1 MAAEMSRQPAL
12 AVLVLLPLLCA
23 RGLHGQRDRPEPPF
37 RFTDSAYNATI
48 YENSAARTYVQSHHK
63 MGIFVAGPAVEVKYK
78 IVSGDEENVF
88 KAEELVV
95 GDFCFLRV
103 RTKGGNSATLNREVR
118 DRYTLTVKAA
128 VKNGHAEAFV
138 RVFVQ
143 VIDLNDLRPLFLP
156 TAYSA
161 SIGDDTPARTSVL
174 RVTATDADVG
184 PNGRFYYSF
193 AQRTDAF
200 AVHPTSGVVTLARR
214 LTEHGDVARHELD
227 VLAVDRGGL
236 SSSARLAVH
245 VGRANAHAPLVAAA
259 TALVPSPSDA
269 DPLYAVLAVED
280 GDAGPDG
287 EIEAVDV
294 VAGDPL
300 KKFSVSP
307 MRGNGGLDFGVK
319 LTGEVDW
326 AAFPFGV
333 NLTVQARD
341 RGKPPKYSPLRV
353 VTVRG
358 PRTSAVSAFH
368 RSVYR
373 GSVKRCYP
381 PQAAVLMVK
390 ASSSTER
397 FKYVIQS
404 GADSSFFNINPTTGL
419 IAVDKSIAAVEKD
432 HFELDI
438 GTDVGS
444 GVTKVIIN
452 ITDTNDKAPVFD
464 RPAYSAA
471 LSENIPVGT
480 FVLGVH
486 ATDRDKG
493 ENGYV
498 TYSIANVN
506 PVPFSVHPYSG
517 NISTAGPVDYELMS
531 QVYSLRVR
539 ASDWGTPYR
548 REAEAI
554 VTVSVTNLNDNAPIF
569 EKVDCVGTLPRDVR
583 LGEQIATVSAI
594 DMDELQLVRYEFVS
608 GNEQDLF
615 HLHADSGVLTL
626 KRALTDIPIGSGAY
640 RLKVTATDGE
650 RFAEPM
656 FLNISVVN
664 APGAVPSLECKD
676 TGIAKRL
683 AERLH
688 QAGKLRDKLRS
699 DDSFTDTHN
708 VNLHAPAFDA
718 SRTAA
723 VEVRE
728 DLPIGA
734 EVMQI
739 EAKDLDSGFNG
750 KLVYALSGGNDLS
763 NFVIDTETGVLSVLL
778 PLDREAVDSH
788 LLNITAYD
796 LGIPQR
802 AASTSLKIVVLDAN
816 DNRPEFSKRTYQV
829 NVSESAQPGRKV
841 LQLEAVDR
849 DEGDNGAVRYRLLSD
864 TDKFRVDGE
873 TGVLEL
879 SAALDRERR
888 PEHTLLVEAL
898 DQARTERR
906 RSSVAT
912 VIVKVDD
919 VNDNPPA
926 CVPPTFRFRVLEDVP
941 VGALLGW
948 LDAHDPDL
956 GPGGQVRFSL
966 REDDD
971 EGGGERTFEVD
982 RTSGALRLARRL
994 DFETRQF
1001 YNLTLRL
1008 RDRDAS
1014 APLSS
1019 SCQVEVE
1026 VVDVDEN
1033 EHAPLFSRFVADC
1046 AVPEDAPVGSHV
1058 LTVEAAD
1065 EDEGMNGEVRYS
1077 IRNGSGLGVFNI
1089 HPETGAIGTA
1099 QLLDRETASRYWLMV
1114 YATDRA
1120 VIPRFSTLHVY
1131 VEVQDVNDNAPQT
1144 SEPIY
1149 LAAVAENS
1157 PKDVPVVRV
1166 DAWDP
1171 DTGSGEGLKF
1181 RIVSGNPQGFF
1192 AINSSTGVIN
1202 TTARKL
1208 DRETQSEHN
1217 LEVSIVDGGE
1227 PPLQTTARVVVRVSD
1242 ENDNAPQ
1249 FVEKRVQVKAL
1260 ARERSVAREAVCRVY
1275 ARDADHG
1282 ANAEL
1287 SYSIDGGNE
1296 AGKFFIDPKDG
1307 VISTRNP
1314 CPVGTYDFLTIKV
1327 VDNGRPLKSS
1337 LAKLDVDWIARPD
1350 PPQTPVAFT
1359 ESLYAVSII
1368 EIEPVGFMLLVLPTQ
1383 PINGLRW
1390 FDITGGNVDN
1400 KFHIKKHTGTLELA
1414 KNLDA
1419 ERMSFYNLTV
1429 MVTDGT
1435 NSAMTQVEVSV
1446 INTNEHRP
1454 QFSRTRYEVSVSEET
1469 PPNTEILRL
1478 NATDRDDTSSLTFSI
1493 VSSTDVAS
1501 LRKFKLDYNTG
1512 ALSTVE
1518 SLDHETKQSHILTV
1532 MVRDSEIPVQ
1542 KAYATVVVNVR
1553 DSNDHAPLFTSRHY
1567 EGRVVESAA
1576 LGSAVLEVVALD
1588 RDRGPNAEVTY
1599 SIEAG
1604 NVGNSFTIHP
1614 TMGIL
1619 SVAKELDRAVVEAYE
1634 LALRA
1639 VDRGEPPRSA
1649 TAAVRV
1655 LVTVADNAPPKFAS
1669 KDYSAEVSEGAR
1681 PGSFVLM
1688 VTASSRSTV
1697 NYEIRDGN
1705 FEDTFYVNP
1714 TSGVITTKEL
1724 LDYER
1729 KPSYQLT
1736 IQATN
1741 MVGLSTNA
1749 SVSIHLSDENDN
1761 APVFDCPQYR
1771 GVVSEEA
1778 QAHTVVLNGKNVPLV
1793 IRATDLDS
1801 EQNSLL
1807 VYQIVEHEAQTYFSI
1822 DSSTGAIKMIKV
1834 LDHEKTPE
1842 FHFQVRVSD
1851 SGSPKLSAET
1861 PANVTITVLDANDS
1875 PPIFSRAVYE
1885 TVLLTPTYS
1894 GVRLLSM
1901 SATDPDTDASLT
1913 FSISTGNVGD
1923 KFAINARTGD
1933 ISVQNATHLR
1943 SRYELAVKVFDGKF
1957 VSTAQVKVSVRE
1969 ISTGELRVPQ
1979 TYSASVP
1986 ENSTEVVVLA
1996 VIAAVG
2002 SGVNEP
2008 LTYSVLNPSGM
2019 FEIKPTA
2026 GILQTT
2032 GVPFDREKQERYEVL
2047 VEVRSDARAR
2057 PNIAHAVVTVC
2068 VEDVNDNAPIFVNL
2082 PYYAVVEVDAAPGSV
2097 VYTIAAVDRDVGR
2110 NGEVSYSLKE
2120 EHEYFDVE
2128 ARSGD
2133 VSLRRSFTADMSSKD
2148 FTVNVVATDSGVHPL
2163 SSEVSLPVTVINKA
2177 MPIFERPFY
2186 SKSVPENIKPHTPIL
2201 NLQAKSPEGLPLIFS
2216 ITDGD
2221 PFNQFS
2227 IDFNTGVVNVIGSLD
2242 HETQTTF
2249 KLTVRAT
2256 DSVTGSHAEVNL
2268 DILVQ
2273 DVNDNPPLFSQ
2284 SAYATTLSEAALIG
2298 ISVLQV
2304 SATDADIGSNK
2315 ALYYQIINNGKN
2327 SSECFY
2333 IDSSSGL
2340 ILTSRFL
2347 DYEQNQVHNFLVRA
2361 SDSGMPFLTSDV
2373 PVTITVTDIND
2384 NPPVFNQLLYE
2395 AFVSELAPRG
2405 HFVTR
2410 VQASDA
2416 DASDTDKLEY
2426 SILSGNDHMNF
2437 VVDSK
2442 SGIIS
2447 ISNLRKQTLAPQ
2459 YRLNISVSDG
2469 VFTSTAQV
2477 HVNIQSA
2484 NLHSPIFGQNEY
2496 VKEIPENS
2504 EVGTLLTLVQATDK
2518 DWGPLGHV
2526 SYSIVNQFAGDR
2538 FTIDENGQIF
2548 TSEPL
2553 DREDPLERVFD
2564 INIMAKDGGG
2574 RVGFTTVKVIATD
2587 ENDNKPTFVTNEYF
2601 GNVLASA
2608 DKGTAILQV
2617 LATDPDEGSNAD
2629 LVYTLYKGESDS
2641 AEDVLEVQ
2649 PLTGHIV
2656 TKESLVGLEGSRM
2669 SFFVK
2674 AEDKGPERKHS
2685 VVPVSVSVLPADAE
2699 LPAFTEAA
2707 YALTVAEDAEVGS
2720 EIGAARLAGNDSA
2733 TYAAVPGGGVAENN
2747 ADDTFVVLSQ
2757 TGRLKVAKALDHET
2771 VRSYRFGV
2779 KATYRRD
2786 EVDVVAQVLVTVH
2799 VGDVNDNRP
2808 VFESSVYEGV
2818 VMENLPAGVPVV
2830 QVRATDRDGGANGQ
2844 LAYSLAEEAVV
2855 EGGAARD
2862 LFSVDAESGWV
2873 RTLRPLDREARAGH
2887 ELVVVA
2893 TDLGDPAR
2901 LSATAS
2907 VRVAVADANDCPPRF
2922 SRDTYAGDVPEDSAP
2937 GQVVAVVG
2945 ADDADATPDNGQLT
2959 YYLTGGDPLGQF
2971 AIGYIQGE
2979 WKLHLKQPVDR
2990 EERDRYQIEVT
3001 ATDGAFVS
3009 KAVVDVAV
3017 LDANDNSPVCDKLLY
3032 AVAVA
3037 EDVAPGIFL
3046 LLVSAR
3052 DADVGANAA
3061 IQYTLHGP
3069 GAEHFRMDSAT
3080 GELFTLAPLDRE
3092 AIPAYALSVRATDG
3106 GGRSCQAEILVSLE
3120 DVNDN
3125 APQFPASHYA
3135 VSVYESTA
3143 VETLL
3148 TRVQA
3153 TDSDLGLN
3161 RKVTYSFLDSAG
3173 GHFAIDERSGIISLK
3188 RPLDREHQAVYEL
3201 TVRAEDGDVFRPL
3214 TSTVG
3219 VSVAVLDV
3227 NDNPPA
3233 FEQREYHAAAPEDT
3247 APGSAVLSVLAISKD
3262 AGANAEV
3269 TYGVVSGNE
3278 HGMFSIDQKLGVI
3291 SVEKALDYETSRD
3304 YYLTVQASDGGTP
3317 SLSGVVT
3324 VNINVTDVNDNAP
3337 EFSRHVYSAVVGE
3350 DALPGDTI
3358 ITVVAED
3365 RDGPLNSIVRYSIV
3379 GGDQEERF
3387 AVDEVSGTLRVRR
3400 ELDREKVSGYSLTVR
3415 ATDNGT
3421 PPRSADVLVNVDIS
3435 DINDNPPSFS
3445 EQSYTAVIQENQPPG
3460 TSIVRLLVMDM
3471 DASHNGPPF
3480 GFSFVAGNNG
3490 SEFAID
3496 QAGVVTAAVRF
3507 ASGGRRE
3514 HLLTVQAQDS
3524 GHPHLSSACQV
3535 RVRITE
3541 ESVHPPAI
3549 IPLEIAITVPGDAE
3563 APGGVIGKIHATDQ
3577 DVYDTLTYSLHSDHG
3592 RLFAVNS
3599 RDGTVIALPGL
3610 DPGRYDLNVTVSDGK
3625 HARLANVTVRAHRVS
3640 AEELNASVV
3649 LRLADISP
3657 DKFVGVTYPSFQ
3669 RALRSILNLKH
3680 GGIRVLGVQTAAGA
3694 RQLDVLLVAEK
3705 PSAYFYRPALLAQA
3719 LNASLARL
3727 EESTG
3732 VRALG
3737 VPLVSCAA
3745 GTGGCPQDQCLQRAA
3760 LEDGAVSTH
3769 STARLS
3775 LVSPRHRVAGICL
3788 CSEQDC
3794 VRDPC
3799 LTNPCLSKGECVLDV
3814 SNPAGFVCVSVVSFA
3829 EGSYAEFRTVHD
3841 LQDVTLSMHVRSTQN
3856 HGVIAYSRGTTDYM
3870 ILELSE
3876 GRPQFRFDC
3885 GGGPGSVTSIQP
3897 VSDGGWHSLA
3907 LALDDTRARLTVNG
3921 IEASGPLRC
3930 PPGWRGPLPADARLY
3945 LGGIV
3950 RRRSGR
3956 SAHGG
3961 VMVSSGFRGCLE
3973 MPALNGFDLPL
3984 KAPSSSALVKL
3995 EESVDVSS
4003 SCPLDECEP
4012 GVECDACASKPCAN
4026 GGVCQMSGSRYTCSC
4041 PRAFT
4046 GTRCQVT
4053 ALCTYTF
4060 QCENSGMCKDSQ
4072 EGPLCLCLDGFT
4084 GGRCE
4089 SDVDECQTVA
4099 GGPCSDGGR
4108 CLNTYGSY
4116 VCNCTDGFGDPT
4128 CTKIPKVESIG
4139 SWPLSSEE
4147 LIGIIVFFVALV
4159 ILAAVFVVFRKRI
4172 CCRHYADRNIALVQ
4186 GDPVTAS
4193 FVGKSYAFPPNGRA
4207 GGGQHGNRDRKR
4219 HHGNGRQGGSSA
4231 HAPPQVPVRPMSYTP
4246 SLPGESRGPGEGS
4259 QGGHGGEAP
4268 AAAAAAAAVHGS
4280 RKVVAVCSVAPNLPP
4295 PPSSSNP
4302 ASDSESLQKDIDGKQ
4317 GGAVPP
4323 RALHEADGRSYPP
4336 QRDPRLCPRDVPEGE
4351 PSAYNPRDSMS
4362 EVQSLSSFQSESCD
4376 DNASI
4381 VEPARSVHRG
4391 LTWDTS
4397 DWMPHNQLPDIDES
4411 GEAPCPEY
4419 ADPAE
4424 IEGDYY
4430 LGGYDIDS
4438 ELPLPEDAYDER
4450 FDPLLPLCAVP
4461 STGSIDAPP
4470 GGPAAARHRRNF
4482 HPSQY
4487 LPQHEMPS
4495 RRSAGDYGAMF
4506 TRYDGEYDLETG
4518 GSPPPSRA
4526 RRRLDAS
4533 AGREL
4538 APDAE
4543 LDGDDVDGEGPDD
4556 ALDVKMPGVVTRHH
4570 TQV

>member
-1 MAAEMSRQPAL
+1 
-12 AVLVLLPLLCA
+12 
-23 RGLHGQRDRPEPPF
+23 
-37 RFTDSAYNATI
+37 
-48 YENSAARTYVQSHHK
+48 
-63 MGIFVAGPAVEVKYK
+63 
-78 IVSGDEENVF
+78 
-88 KAEELVV
+88 
-95 GDFCFLRV
+95 
-103 RTKGGNSATLNREVR
+103 
-118 DRYTLTVKAA
+118 
-128 VKNGHAEAFV
+128 
-138 RVFVQ
+138 
-143 VIDLNDLRPLFLP
+143 
-156 TAYSA
+156 
-161 SIGDDTPARTSVL
+161 
-174 RVTATDADVG
+174 
-184 PNGRFYYSF
+184 
-193 AQRTDAF
+193 
-200 AVHPTSGVVTLARR
+200 
-214 LTEHGDVARHELD
+214 
-227 VLAVDRGGL
+227 
-236 SSSARLAVH
+236 
-245 VGRANAHAPLVAAA
+245 
-259 TALVPSPSDA
+259 
-269 DPLYAVLAVED
+269 
-280 GDAGPDG
+280 
-287 EIEAVDV
+287 
-294 VAGDPL
+294 
-300 KKFSVSP
+300 
-307 MRGNGGLDFGVK
+307 
-319 LTGEVDW
+319 
-326 AAFPFGV
+326 
-333 NLTVQARD
+333 
-341 RGKPPKYSPLRV
+341 
-353 VTVRG
+353 
-358 PRTSAVSAFH
+358 
-368 RSVYR
+368 
-373 GSVKRCYP
+373 
-381 PQAAVLMVK
+381 
-390 ASSSTER
+390 
-397 FKYVIQS
+397 
-404 GADSSFFNINPTTGL
+404 
-419 IAVDKSIAAVEKD
+419 
-432 HFELDI
+432 
-438 GTDVGS
+438 
-444 GVTKVIIN
+444 
-452 ITDTNDKAPVFD
+452 
-464 RPAYSAA
+464 
-471 LSENIPVGT
+471 
-480 FVLGVH
+480 
-486 ATDRDKG
+486 
-493 ENGYV
+493 
-498 TYSIANVN
+498 
-506 PVPFSVHPYSG
+506 
-517 NISTAGPVDYELMS
+517 
-531 QVYSLRVR
+531 
-539 ASDWGTPYR
+539 
-548 REAEAI
+548 
-554 VTVSVTNLNDNAPIF
+554 
-569 EKVDCVGTLPRDVR
+569 
-583 LGEQIATVSAI
+583 
-594 DMDELQLVRYEFVS
+594 
-608 GNEQDLF
+608 
-615 HLHADSGVLTL
+615 
-626 KRALTDIPIGSGAY
+626 
-640 RLKVTATDGE
+640 
-650 RFAEPM
+650 
-656 FLNISVVN
+656 
-664 APGAVPSLECKD
+664 
-676 TGIAKRL
+676 
-683 AERLH
+683 
-688 QAGKLRDKLRS
+688 
-699 DDSFTDTHN
+699 
-708 VNLHAPAFDA
+708 
-718 SRTAA
+718 
-723 VEVRE
+723 
-728 DLPIGA
+728 
-734 EVMQI
+734 
-739 EAKDLDSGFNG
+739 
-750 KLVYALSGGNDLS
+750 
-763 NFVIDTETGVLSVLL
+763 
-778 PLDREAVDSH
+778 
-788 LLNITAYD
+788 
-796 LGIPQR
+796 
-802 AASTSLKIVVLDAN
+802 
-816 DNRPEFSKRTYQV
+816 
-829 NVSESAQPGRKV
+829 
-841 LQLEAVDR
+841 
-849 DEGDNGAVRYRLLSD
+849 
-864 TDKFRVDGE
+864 
-873 TGVLEL
+873 
-879 SAALDRERR
+879 
-888 PEHTLLVEAL
+888 
-898 DQARTERR
+898 
-906 RSSVAT
+906 
-912 VIVKVDD
+912 
-919 VNDNPPA
+919 
-926 CVPPTFRFRVLEDVP
+926 
-941 VGALLGW
+941 
-948 LDAHDPDL
+948 
-956 GPGGQVRFSL
+956 
-966 REDDD
+966 
-971 EGGGERTFEVD
+971 
-982 RTSGALRLARRL
+982 
-994 DFETRQF
+994 
-1001 YNLTLRL
+1001 
-1008 RDRDAS
+1008 
-1014 APLSS
+1014 
-1019 SCQVEVE
+1019 
-1026 VVDVDEN
+1026 
-1033 EHAPLFSRFVADC
+1033 
-1046 AVPEDAPVGSHV
+1046 
-1058 LTVEAAD
+1058 
-1065 EDEGMNGEVRYS
+1065 
-1077 IRNGSGLGVFNI
+1077 
-1089 HPETGAIGTA
+1089 
-1099 QLLDRETASRYWLMV
+1099 
-1114 YATDRA
+1114 
-1120 VIPRFSTLHVY
+1120 
-1131 VEVQDVNDNAPQT
+1131 
-1144 SEPIY
+1144 
-1149 LAAVAENS
+1149 
-1157 PKDVPVVRV
+1157 
-1166 DAWDP
+1166 
-1171 DTGSGEGLKF
+1171 
-1181 RIVSGNPQGFF
+1181 
-1192 AINSSTGVIN
+1192 
-1202 TTARKL
+1202 
-1208 DRETQSEHN
+1208 
-1217 LEVSIVDGGE
+1217 
-1227 PPLQTTARVVVRVSD
+1227 
-1242 ENDNAPQ
+1242 
-1249 FVEKRVQVKAL
+1249 
-1260 ARERSVAREAVCRVY
+1260 
-1275 ARDADHG
+1275 
-1282 ANAEL
+1282 
-1287 SYSIDGGNE
+1287 
-1296 AGKFFIDPKDG
+1296 
-1307 VISTRNP
+1307 
-1314 CPVGTYDFLTIKV
+1314 
-1327 VDNGRPLKSS
+1327 
-1337 LAKLDVDWIARPD
+1337 
-1350 PPQTPVAFT
+1350 
-1359 ESLYAVSII
+1359 
-1368 EIEPVGFMLLVLPTQ
+1368 
-1383 PINGLRW
+1383 
-1390 FDITGGNVDN
+1390 
-1400 KFHIKKHTGTLELA
+1400 
-1414 KNLDA
+1414 
-1419 ERMSFYNLTV
+1419 
-1429 MVTDGT
+1429 
-1435 NSAMTQVEVSV
+1435 QVEVSV

-1454 QFSRTRYEVSVSEET
+1454 QFSRPRYEVSVAEET

-1588 RDRGPNAEVTY
+1588 RDRGPNAEVAY

-1604 NVGNSFTIHP
+1604 NRNVGNSFTIHP

-1634 LALRA
+1634 LVVRA

-1649 TAAVRV
+1649 TTAVRV
-1655 LVTVADNAPPKFAS
+1655 LVTVADNAPPKFTS

-1729 KPSYQLT
+1729 KPSYQLK

-1761 APVFDCPQYR
+1761 APVFDRSQYR

-1778 QAHTVVLNGKNVPLV
+1778 QAQTVVLNDKNVPLV

-1834 LDHEKTPE
+1834 LDYEKTPE

-1957 VSTAQVKVSVRE
+1957 VSTAQ
-1969 ISTGELRVPQ
+1969 
-1979 TYSASVP
+1979 
-1986 ENSTEVVVLA
+1986 
-1996 VIAAVG
+1996 
-2002 SGVNEP
+2002 
-2008 LTYSVLNPSGM
+2008 
-2019 FEIKPTA
+2019 
-2026 GILQTT
+2026 
-2032 GVPFDREKQERYEVL
+2032 
-2047 VEVRSDARAR
+2047 
-2057 PNIAHAVVTVC
+2057 AVVAVR
-2068 VEDVNDNAPIFVNL
+2068 VEDVNDNAPVFVNL

-2097 VYTIAAVDRDVGR
+2097 VYTIAAFDRDVGR

-2148 FTVNVVATDSGVHPL
+2148 FTVNVVATDSGVPPL
-2163 SSEVSLPVTVINKA
+2163 SSEVSLPITVINKA

-2437 VVDSK
+2437 VVDGK

-2601 GNVLASA
+2601 GNVLARA
-2608 DKGTAILQV
+2608 EKGTAILQV

-2629 LVYTLYKGESDS
+2629 LVYTLYKGESD
-2641 AEDVLEVQ
+2641 AVEDVLEVQ
-2649 PLTGHIV
+2649 PLTGHVV

-2720 EIGAARLAGNDSA
+2720 EIGVARLAGNDSA
-2733 TYAAVPGGGVAENN
+2733 TYAAVPGGGGAENN

-2779 KATYRRD
+2779 KATFRRD

-2844 LAYSLAEEAVV
+2844 LAYSLAEEAGG

-2887 ELVVVA
+2887 ELAVVA

-2922 SRDTYAGDVPEDSAP
+2922 LRGSYAGDVPEDSAP

-2959 YYLTGGDPLGQF
+2959 YYLTGAPRVAAEDALPGHGEHVLRESRTVAISVELLTILPPTVRETESACQFNIGVSIVDGGEPPLQTTARVVVRVSDENDNAPQFVEKRVQVKALARERSVAREAVCRVYARDADHGANAELSYSIDGGNEAGKFFIDPKDGVISTRNPCPVGTNDFLTVPCD
-2971 AIGYIQGE
+2971 IYVVVGE

-3017 LDANDNSPVCDKLLY
+3017 LDANDNSPVCDKGLLY

-3052 DADVGANAA
+3052 DADIGANAA

-3092 AIPAYALSVRATDG
+3092 AVPAYALSVRATDG

-3233 FEQREYHAAAPEDT
+3233 FEQREYHAAAPEDA

-3269 TYGVVSGNE
+3269 TYSVVSGN
-3278 HGMFSIDQKLGVI
+3278 
-3291 SVEKALDYETSRD
+3291 
-3304 YYLTVQASDGGTP
+3304 
-3317 SLSGVVT
+3317 
-3324 VNINVTDVNDNAP
+3324 
-3337 EFSRHVYSAVVGE
+3337 
-3350 DALPGDTI
+3350 
-3358 ITVVAED
+3358 
-3365 RDGPLNSIVRYSIV
+3365 
-3379 GGDQEERF
+3379 
-3387 AVDEVSGTLRVRR
+3387 
-3400 ELDREKVSGYSLTVR
+3400 
-3415 ATDNGT
+3415 
-3421 PPRSADVLVNVDIS
+3421 
-3435 DINDNPPSFS
+3435 
-3445 EQSYTAVIQENQPPG
+3445 
-3460 TSIVRLLVMDM
+3460 
-3471 DASHNGPPF
+3471 
-3480 GFSFVAGNNG
+3480 
-3490 SEFAID
+3490 
-3496 QAGVVTAAVRF
+3496 
-3507 ASGGRRE
+3507 
-3514 HLLTVQAQDS
+3514 
-3524 GHPHLSSACQV
+3524 
-3535 RVRITE
+3535 
-3541 ESVHPPAI
+3541 
-3549 IPLEIAITVPGDAE
+3549 
-3563 APGGVIGKIHATDQ
+3563 
-3577 DVYDTLTYSLHSDHG
+3577 
-3592 RLFAVNS
+3592 
-3599 RDGTVIALPGL
+3599 
-3610 DPGRYDLNVTVSDGK
+3610 
-3625 HARLANVTVRAHRVS
+3625 
-3640 AEELNASVV
+3640 
-3649 LRLADISP
+3649 
-3657 DKFVGVTYPSFQ
+3657 
-3669 RALRSILNLKH
+3669 
-3680 GGIRVLGVQTAAGA
+3680 
-3694 RQLDVLLVAEK
+3694 
-3705 PSAYFYRPALLAQA
+3705 
-3719 LNASLARL
+3719 
-3727 EESTG
+3727 
-3732 VRALG
+3732 
-3737 VPLVSCAA
+3737 
-3745 GTGGCPQDQCLQRAA
+3745 
-3760 LEDGAVSTH
+3760 
-3769 STARLS
+3769 
-3775 LVSPRHRVAGICL
+3775 
-3788 CSEQDC
+3788 
-3794 VRDPC
+3794 
-3799 LTNPCLSKGECVLDV
+3799 
-3814 SNPAGFVCVSVVSFA
+3814 
-3829 EGSYAEFRTVHD
+3829 
-3841 LQDVTLSMHVRSTQN
+3841 
-3856 HGVIAYSRGTTDYM
+3856 
-3870 ILELSE
+3870 
-3876 GRPQFRFDC
+3876 
-3885 GGGPGSVTSIQP
+3885 
-3897 VSDGGWHSLA
+3897 
-3907 LALDDTRARLTVNG
+3907 
-3921 IEASGPLRC
+3921 
-3930 PPGWRGPLPADARLY
+3930 
-3945 LGGIV
+3945 
-3950 RRRSGR
+3950 
-3956 SAHGG
+3956 
-3961 VMVSSGFRGCLE
+3961 
-3973 MPALNGFDLPL
+3973 
-3984 KAPSSSALVKL
+3984 
-3995 EESVDVSS
+3995 
-4003 SCPLDECEP
+4003 
-4012 GVECDACASKPCAN
+4012 
-4026 GGVCQMSGSRYTCSC
+4026 
-4041 PRAFT
+4041 
-4046 GTRCQVT
+4046 
-4053 ALCTYTF
+4053 
-4060 QCENSGMCKDSQ
+4060 
-4072 EGPLCLCLDGFT
+4072 
-4084 GGRCE
+4084 
-4089 SDVDECQTVA
+4089 
-4099 GGPCSDGGR
+4099 
-4108 CLNTYGSY
+4108 
-4116 VCNCTDGFGDPT
+4116 
-4128 CTKIPKVESIG
+4128 
-4139 SWPLSSEE
+4139 
-4147 LIGIIVFFVALV
+4147 
-4159 ILAAVFVVFRKRI
+4159 
-4172 CCRHYADRNIALVQ
+4172 
-4186 GDPVTAS
+4186 
-4193 FVGKSYAFPPNGRA
+4193 
-4207 GGGQHGNRDRKR
+4207 
-4219 HHGNGRQGGSSA
+4219 
-4231 HAPPQVPVRPMSYTP
+4231 
-4246 SLPGESRGPGEGS
+4246 
-4259 QGGHGGEAP
+4259 
-4268 AAAAAAAAVHGS
+4268 
-4280 RKVVAVCSVAPNLPP
+4280 
-4295 PPSSSNP
+4295 
-4302 ASDSESLQKDIDGKQ
+4302 
-4317 GGAVPP
+4317 
-4323 RALHEADGRSYPP
+4323 
-4336 QRDPRLCPRDVPEGE
+4336 
-4351 PSAYNPRDSMS
+4351 
-4362 EVQSLSSFQSESCD
+4362 
-4376 DNASI
+4376 
-4381 VEPARSVHRG
+4381 
-4391 LTWDTS
+4391 
-4397 DWMPHNQLPDIDES
+4397 
-4411 GEAPCPEY
+4411 
-4419 ADPAE
+4419 
-4424 IEGDYY
+4424 
-4430 LGGYDIDS
+4430 
-4438 ELPLPEDAYDER
+4438 
-4450 FDPLLPLCAVP
+4450 
-4461 STGSIDAPP
+4461 
-4470 GGPAAARHRRNF
+4470 
-4482 HPSQY
+4482 
-4487 LPQHEMPS
+4487 
-4495 RRSAGDYGAMF
+4495 
-4506 TRYDGEYDLETG
+4506 
-4518 GSPPPSRA
+4518 
-4526 RRRLDAS
+4526 
-4533 AGREL
+4533 
-4538 APDAE
+4538 
-4543 LDGDDVDGEGPDD
+4543 
-4556 ALDVKMPGVVTRHH
+4556 
-4570 TQV
+4570 